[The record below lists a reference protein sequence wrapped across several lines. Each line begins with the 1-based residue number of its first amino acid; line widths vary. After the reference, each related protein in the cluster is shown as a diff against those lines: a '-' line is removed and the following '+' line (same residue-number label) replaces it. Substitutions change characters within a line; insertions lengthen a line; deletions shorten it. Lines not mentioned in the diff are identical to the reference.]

1 MLELLKQLYA
11 TEKRLRDKLDSGRLD
26 DDSFTATRAVAM
38 APILEEIGGWLRSK
52 AGAFPPKT
60 MIGQAVSYALGE
72 FPKASRFVDHA
83 LLRPDTNLVE
93 NQIRPFVV
101 GRKGWLFMDSPS
113 GAAASAAFY
122 GIIATARLNG
132 HEPLRY
138 LTYVFDAIARRG
150 YDDQVDDLLPY
161 TLDPQALLPVK
172 TG

>member
-1 MLELLKQLYA
+1 MDDIVLNNQIIIKELGAVGVICNDSAHPCGCHKDIIRFFIV
-11 TEKRLRDKLDSGRLD
+11 EKSL
-26 DDSFTATRAVAM
+26 
-38 APILEEIGGWLRSK
+38 

-60 MIGQAVSYALGE
+60 LIGQAISYALGE
-72 FPKASRFVDHA
+72 YPKAARFVDHP

-113 GAAASAAFY
+113 GATASAAFY

-138 LTYVFDAIARRG
+138 LTYVFDEIARRG
-150 YDDQVDDLLPY
+150 ADDSVDDLLPY
-161 TLDPQALLPVK
+161 ALDPNALLPVK